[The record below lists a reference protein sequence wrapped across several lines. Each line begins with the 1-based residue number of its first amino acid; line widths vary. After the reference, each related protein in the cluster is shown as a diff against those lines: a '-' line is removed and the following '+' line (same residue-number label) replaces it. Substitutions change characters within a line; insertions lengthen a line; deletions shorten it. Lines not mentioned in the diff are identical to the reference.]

1 MLQRPHFLPD
11 DRPRSVAQTA
21 HCVRRSIVR
30 LRPLRLVS
38 VTRRRRE
45 LLWGQ
50 PFCCLFWP
58 ALEISRPPRRPGRRA
73 RALAVGSFICI
84 ARRARAVPSQAI
96 VRWKAGLTVRPEVL
110 AVRRNAPGAPRYGP
124 VKLGLRHAV
133 SAYRGGPWEQ
143 WGRAGA
149 AQGSI
154 IASGTLRG
162 SRRYLDDAQCTSTN
176 STNSASISCT

>member
-1 MLQRPHFLPD
+1 MAYGRALLAGVQRLMYPCLNASRRGVTAVFEVLP
-11 DRPRSVAQTA
+11 RALPVHASV
-21 HCVRRSIVR
+21 S
-30 LRPLRLVS
+30 
-38 VTRRRRE
+38 
-45 LLWGQ
+45 
-50 PFCCLFWP
+50 
-58 ALEISRPPRRPGRRA
+58 RRA
-73 RALAVGSFICI
+73 RAPAVGGFICI

-143 WGRAGA
+143 WARAGA

-162 SRRYLDDAQCTSTN
+162 SRRYRDDAQ
-176 STNSASISCT
+176 